1 MKSHQAWSSI
11 GLFTLAAASACRDAA
26 PPTRAIAGPDFGV
39 ATDTGP
45 GGGCGQPGKQCHI
58 VANGDIVNSY
68 WFTVIDDVVRFGGV
82 QAYRIGSVQSPAV
95 LLEYYF
101 NECDL
106 SYSCTLILGG
116 NGVIPAT
123 ALGGN
128 ENRMTLRTNTADNP
142 NFITFAG
149 PTGEVSVDWV
159 SNGLIRQSF
168 SGTSE
173 RSEPGFRERVTGV
186 SSNVSAAATGSVMG
200 TALPPAYSAQ
210 IGTGHSVQI
219 DIFH

>member
-1 MKSHQAWSSI
+1 MKSLHAWSSV
-11 GLFTLAAASACRDAA
+11 GFFTLTAALACGDAA
-26 PPTRAIAGPDFGV
+26 PPARAIAGPNFVV

-58 VANGDIVNSY
+58 VANGEIVNAY
-68 WFTVIDDVVRFGGV
+68 WFTVTDDVVRFGGV